1 MLAIIELWWHQH
13 LIQENQQLVVD
24 RLEGD
29 EWSTFD
35 ITSVLCTFDAKGE
48 NITLWQ
54 PTVQW
59 AKVVAK
65 IVTHQQWDKM
75 HVGKIQNKKRYR
87 RRIGF
92 RPQQTIL
99 LIEKINA

>member
-1 MLAIIELWWHQH
+1 MLAIIEILWHQH
-13 LIQENQQLVVD
+13 LVHENQQLIVD
-24 RLEGD
+24 SMEGE
-29 EWSTFD
+29 EWSSFD
-35 ITSVLCTFDAKGE
+35 ITSVLCTFDEKGE
-48 NITLWQ
+48 NLTLWQ

-65 IVTHQQWDKM
+65 IVAHQQWDKM
-75 HVGKIQNKKRYR
+75 HVWKIQNKKRYR

-92 RPQQTIL
+92 RAQQTVL